1 MRKAYRGPCPTGPST
16 SRPAIAARHPH
27 DRLERPQSQ
36 ELIGRDRR
44 EEPGQGADVIGAGSK
59 EGDRRRVGDDLDLA
73 GQEADS
79 LRRFGYEV
87 VECGGPTRNRC
98 PVLAGHSC
106 DLAERADV
114 LVYDVW
120 ASGDAE
126 GARTLIENIR
136 DIHPDTPVVL
146 TSPGLQLA
154 WEESIGTHAVTPLLG
169 QPTGARLHE
178 AIQSALGSVTPH

>member
-1 MRKAYRGPCPTGPST
+1 VT
-16 SRPAIAARHPH
+16 
-27 DRLERPQSQ
+27 
-36 ELIGRDRR
+36 
-44 EEPGQGADVIGAGSK
+44 
-59 EGDRRRVGDDLDLA
+59 RVLVVHHDLDPA

-79 LRRFGYEV
+79 LRRFGYDV
-87 VECGGPTRNRC
+87 IECGGPTRNRC
-98 PVLAGHSC
+98 PVLAGRPC
-106 DLAERADV
+106 DLAARADV

-146 TSPGLQLA
+146 TAPGLELS
-154 WEESIGTHAVTPLLG
+154 WEEAVGPHSVTALAG

-178 AIQSALGSVTPH
+178 AIQTALAGPADGTPDSVPTDPESGAA